1 MQIEADKIRQA
12 LRREG
17 FWRWTGIS
25 GKTGWDWAQLLVSIS
40 IPIVILLAGQIFT
53 AQNNEKQQQ
62 LANAK
67 QKDEVL
73 KSYVESIK
81 TLLLDKDHPMLD
93 ETQGRHSKNIA
104 QALTFIVLRQLN
116 DKQVNENQANER
128 KGVLIKFLMESNL
141 ITTSNSPIVLKRCD
155 LSDADF
161 SAAYLGAANL
171 TAANFMGAHLKN
183 ANFSDAI
190 LTNASLDVANLSGAN
205 LSGAKLTNATLSTAN
220 LSGAKLI
227 GADLSNADFSNANL
241 SNANL
246 SNANLSKAILL
257 ATDLR
262 TTNGTITKQ
271 QLEGQDPPLLCN
283 VALSKQVPVNPD
295 RDCDRLPQE
304 LVERKLVQDLENA
317 KQWVN
322 DARQRK
328 WE

>member
-1 MQIEADKIRQA
+1 MQIEVDKIRQA

-53 AQNNEKQQQ
+53 TQSNEKQQK
-62 LANAK
+62 LADAK

-141 ITTSNSPIVLKRCD
+141 ITTPNSPIVLKRCD

-241 SNANL
+241 S
-246 SNANLSKAILL
+246 KAILL

-283 VALSKQVPVNPD
+283 VALSKEVSVNPD